1 MGQDPLIGRQL
12 GNFRIER
19 LVGSGGMA
27 QVYYGWDVVLQR
39 PVAVK
44 VIAQRYRHHT
54 SYTERFLR
62 EARTV
67 ARWRHEHIVQVYH
80 AAEEDGLYYL
90 VMEYVDGSDLAAL
103 LQAYHKAGE
112 RLPHDELL
120 RIARDVAGAL
130 DFAHQR
136 DVIHRDVKPSN
147 VLITAEGRVLLS
159 DFGLVLDRREGSSG
173 EVLGSPSYVAPEQAL
188 RSASAVPQSDL
199 YSLAVILYEMLVG
212 RPPFDDPSPTSLAL
226 QHITASPPPPNT
238 FNPDLNEETSR
249 VLLKAL
255 SKKPEE
261 RYQSGAALVQ
271 ALSAALGVA
280 PAAEPLVR
288 PQPRQEGESREAE
301 THPTDPSPPPRLSD
315 IPTGLDTGG
324 ESSGPPLVAA
334 PTPSR
339 RPRRSPSLLGRLLW
353 MGMGFALVMLAGL
366 VVAFLLLRGDG
377 ARDGALGGLPLGN
390 DDGAQNGVALTPEG
404 DDAGAPGEMS
414 EAPQDQPGD
423 TGNGRPLIL
432 LYNDASFYVHNPGPG
447 DLATADLAFEA
458 LDGQGQPAGY
468 ALDGERWAV
477 FYPAIQPG
485 NCNRVTIIDASGY
498 LSPPACAAYNALL
511 TPERSDEMIF
521 WTPREEVAAFRVL
534 WRGQEAGRCDV
545 TAQRCEVALP

>member
-1 MGQDPLIGRQL
+1 MGRDPLIGRQL

-44 VIAQRYRHHT
+44 VIAQRFRHHT

-90 VMEYVDGSDLAAL
+90 VMEYVDGSDLAQL
-103 LQAYHKAGE
+103 LRSYEKAGKL
-112 RLPHDELL
+112 LPHDEVL

-147 VLITAEGRVLLS
+147 VLITAGGRVLLS

-199 YSLAVILYEMLVG
+199 YSLAVILYEMLAG

-226 QHITASPPPPNT
+226 QHITASPPAPT
-238 FNPDLNEETSR
+238 AFNPDLNEEVSG

-261 RYQSGAALVQ
+261 RYQSGVALVQ

-280 PAAEPLVR
+280 PATEPLLA
-288 PQPRQEGESREAE
+288 PQPRYQSQQEQEWRAAD

-315 IPTGLDTGG
+315 IPSGLDTGG
-324 ESSGPPLVAA
+324 ESSGAPLVAS
-334 PTPSR
+334 PRPSR
-339 RPRRSPSLLGRLLW
+339 PARRPPSLLGRLLW
-353 MGMGFALVMLAGL
+353 MGLGFTLVMLAGL
-366 VVAFLLLRGDG
+366 LVAFLLLRGDG
-377 ARDGALGGLPLGN
+377 AL
-390 DDGAQNGVALTPEG
+390 
-404 DDAGAPGEMS
+404 
-414 EAPQDQPGD
+414 
-423 TGNGRPLIL
+423 
-432 LYNDASFYVHNPGPG
+432 
-447 DLATADLAFEA
+447 
-458 LDGQGQPAGY
+458 
-468 ALDGERWAV
+468 
-477 FYPAIQPG
+477 
-485 NCNRVTIIDASGY
+485 
-498 LSPPACAAYNALL
+498 
-511 TPERSDEMIF
+511 
-521 WTPREEVAAFRVL
+521 
-534 WRGQEAGRCDV
+534 
-545 TAQRCEVALP
+545 